1 MARALLSRPGTMK
14 TRLIVTA
21 FVLAGVAACADSEG
35 VDEFATDDSGQA
47 DESKTDLGG
56 TYTYYSITRDLR
68 RCAFPMCSGYWVS
81 RVNTSTT
88 RCADGTW
95 AASCYVAEVR
105 WPMLG
110 VNETTLATVQ
120 DRLHTGS
127 VLVRGTVVSKSFGP
141 EVGRFGE
148 FKPTEAWVGQGPN
161 APSGPLAIVEEVG
174 VRCSTTPCN
183 SFREKKLNSS
193 ATAPLAELG
202 WDDAGVDDDQIG
214 RAITEL
220 FVRNVIIA
228 GDRYTVRG
236 PGGSAKARTVTQYYT
251 RARDLKTCYVG
262 GCSGQVCSDS
272 PGMVSTCE
280 WRPEY
285 ACYQDAVCEEQ
296 VEGECG
302 WTETEELA
310 ACLANPAQN

>member
-1 MARALLSRPGTMK
+1 MK
-14 TRLIVTA
+14 TGLIVTA
-21 FVLAGVAACADSEG
+21 FVLAGVTACADSEG

-56 TYTYYSITRDLR
+56 TYTYYSVTPDLR
-68 RCAFPMCSGYWVS
+68 RCAAPMCGGYWVS
-81 RVNTSTT
+81 RVNTSKT
-88 RCADGTW
+88 RCADGAW
-95 AASCYVAEVR
+95 AESCYVAEAR
-105 WPMLG
+105 WSLLG
-110 VNETTLATVQ
+110 VNETTLASIQ

-127 VLVRGTVVSKSFGP
+127 VVMRGTVGSKDFGGSI
-141 EVGRFGE
+141 GRLGE
-148 FKPTEAWVGQGPN
+148 FKPTEAWLGQGPN
-161 APSGPLAIVEEVG
+161 APSGPLAMVEEVG

-202 WDDAGVDDDQIG
+202 WDEAGVSDDQIG
-214 RAITEL
+214 RAINEL

-251 RARDLKTCYVG
+251 RARDLKPCYVG
-262 GCSGQVCSDS
+262 GCGGQTCSDQ
-272 PGMVSTCE
+272 PGLVSTCQ

-285 ACYQDAVCEEQ
+285 ACYQTAVCEEQ

-302 WTETEELA
+302 WTETEALA
-310 ACLANPAQN
+310 ACLADPTQQ